1 MKFIEPSVEIIQQEP
16 GIDGMMK
23 MIELAGRTAYKSE
36 DKITEDSA
44 KKFVKMLKQREHG
57 AALEHGTCYLAI
69 PTDKWE
75 EIVDDHDFAFWEN
88 PYQWMGF
95 DYRSLDDNIIY
106 LTTNYRVLVES
117 GYEQLLDYMVTP
129 TEDEFQWNNG
139 EYQHFHRRI
148 TVKFTCDRG
157 VSHEFVRHR
166 VFSFLMESTRYCNYS
181 KDKFGNKITYII
193 PRWIHDIQEE
203 ESHYI
208 DSLTRVPNDHIKD
221 MEGISL
227 VMTLSTMDRT
237 VADFVDTLQQAERAY
252 LNMTQLDDG
261 TKLVPQQAR
270 QVLPNALKTE
280 LIMTG
285 TVDQWNRFF
294 ELRCAPN
301 AHPDARYLADM
312 LKNQFISEGYIKQEN
327 YD

>member
-1 MKFIEPSVEIIQQEP
+1 MKFIEPSVEILQQEP

-36 DKITEDSA
+36 DHITEDSA

-57 AALEHGTCYLAI
+57 AALEHGTCYLAV
-69 PTDKWE
+69 PKDAWND
-75 EIVDDHDFAFWEN
+75 IVEDHNFAFYDC
-88 PYQWMGF
+88 PYQWFGT
-95 DYRSLDDNIIY
+95 DYRTGVKQDYIY
-106 LTTNYRVLVES
+106 LTTNYRVLVEH
-117 GYEQLLDYMVTP
+117 GYEQLLDYLVTP
-129 TEDEFQWNNG
+129 TEDEFDRNDG
-139 EYQHFHRRI
+139 AYRHFHRRI

-166 VFSFLMESTRYCNYS
+166 VFSFLQESTRYCNYG
-181 KDKFGNKITYII
+181 KDKFGGVTYII

-203 ESHYI
+203 QSHYVN
-208 DSLTRVPNDHIKD
+208 SLTRVPNDHIKD

-237 VADFVDTLQQAERAY
+237 VADFVDTLKQAERAY

-285 TVDQWNRFF
+285 TIDQWNEFF
-294 ELRCAPN
+294 KLRCAPN
-301 AHPDARYLADM
+301 AHPDARYLAEA
-312 LKNQFISEGYIKQEN
+312 LKTKFISNGYIKEN
-327 YD
+327 ND